1 MLGVE
6 VTILVVD
13 DHAVVLGFL
22 RTLLER
28 AGFTV
33 LAASSADEA
42 MEFERQGLPIDLLLS
57 DVVMQGTTGWVLA
70 AALTVL
76 RPALPVILISGHPA
90 EIDHRRHWRF
100 VEKPFTP
107 GVILLAIQEMLNQ
120 A

>member
-1 MLGVE
+1 M
-6 VTILVVD
+6 TILVVE

-42 MEFERQGLPIDLLLS
+42 MAFERQGLPIDLLLS
-57 DVVMQGTTGWVLA
+57 DVVMPGTTGRVLA

-76 RPALPVILISGHPA
+76 RPALAVILISGHPA
-90 EIDHRRHWRF
+90 ELEQRRWRF